1 MDKYKIKNINFYQ
14 KTILNTVKLS
24 IVFTPLVA
32 NKYVDRYL
40 ANQEAWLKLFIV
52 LSGGLYLIGF
62 LREEKMTY
70 KKNKIQL
77 PLVLLILIVIFSFIK
92 NGFLMSNLNA
102 IILNR
107 IGVSSVY

>member
-1 MDKYKIKNINFYQ
+1 M
-14 KTILNTVKLS
+14 
-24 IVFTPLVA
+24 FTPLVA

-40 ANQEAWLKLFIV
+40 ANQDAWLKLLIF

-62 LREEKMTY
+62 LMKENITY
-70 KKNKIQL
+70 KKNKIHL

-92 NGFLMSNLNA
+92 NGFLISSLNA

-107 IGVSSVY
+107 ICVSPATKMQGFDLSDPCTIG